1 MKNPLTLRNV
11 LWYYISE
18 VIKMKQHRKRQ
29 DLVRLNVMIPEEI
42 NDWITDICNKTDSSR
57 GLVVTRLLTTLKN
70 MQKNLALD

>member
-1 MKNPLTLRNV
+1 
-11 LWYYISE
+11 
-18 VIKMKQHRKRQ
+18 MKQHRKRQ